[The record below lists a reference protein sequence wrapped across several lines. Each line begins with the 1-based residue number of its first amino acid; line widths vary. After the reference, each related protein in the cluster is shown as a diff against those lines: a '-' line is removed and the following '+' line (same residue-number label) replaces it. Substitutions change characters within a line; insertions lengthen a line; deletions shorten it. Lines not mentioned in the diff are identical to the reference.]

1 MKGER
6 IRRQQS
12 KTRQP
17 CELALKGP
25 NLQGWA
31 SGRER
36 SSRLAQPWGV
46 EGEEETNAKLQS
58 PPDQEVNPTQP
69 RFPPPRGD
77 TDPASQAFGFSKL
90 EILPY
95 LWSLQCVSRPSQVF
109 RSSLGQSRPTGSH
122 PCLAVFT
129 ERPAGQSGAGDRWA

>member
-1 MKGER
+1 MKEEN
-6 IRRQQS
+6 IRRQRS

-25 NLQGWA
+25 NLQGWP

-36 SSRLAQPWGV
+36 SGRLARPLGV

-77 TDPASQAFGFSKL
+77 TDPASQAFGFSNKVGNPAL
-90 EILPY
+90 SMESPGCESPQP
-95 LWSLQCVSRPSQVF
+95 SLQV
-109 RSSLGQSRPTGSH
+109 
-122 PCLAVFT
+122 
-129 ERPAGQSGAGDRWA
+129 